1 MTTMALAM
9 GRRGVRQ
16 GHSLRVGAVAGLAG
30 VLAVLLVVALLSSR
44 SPGHSGSDLAARQTA
59 IANWEGAVHPLISSG
74 GQVVALGPRTAAADL
89 ASHKVPDAQMLT
101 MATGWV
107 RQLSDLRQQIAAVST
122 PPSLRA
128 AHDLLDT
135 AMAGYVTASS
145 DLLAATSATGP
156 QRAQLLSD
164 AATAGKAADHQY
176 DLATAAIAGLRA
188 QLDLPTD
195 WSGS

>member
-9 GRRGVRQ
+9 GRRGDRQ
-16 GHSLRVGAVAGLAG
+16 AQSLRVGAVAGLAG

-44 SPGHSGSDLAARQTA
+44 SPGHSRSDLAARQTA
-59 IANWEGAVHPLISSG
+59 VANWEDAVHPLISSG

-89 ASHKVPDAQMLT
+89 ASHKVPDAQMQT

-107 RQLSDLRQQIAAVST
+107 RRLSDLREQIAAVST

-128 AHDLLDT
+128 AHDLLDG
-135 AMAGYVTASS
+135 AMAGYVTASR
-145 DLLAATSATGP
+145 DLLAASSATGA
-156 QRAQLLSD
+156 QRIQLLGDST
-164 AATAGKAADHQY
+164 TAGKSADHQY
-176 DLATAAIAGLRA
+176 DLAIAAIARLRA
-188 QLDLPTD
+188 ELDLPTD